1 MIAATDSDD
10 IVIDVGATYVEDFI
24 WKDKNGDPID
34 LTDYVAYM
42 QVRARYS
49 SEDAIFDLSST
60 GDDPAIQITPS
71 EGKTRVTISSAL
83 TGAVVNRKGVYDM
96 LLVSP
101 ATRTRLIQGEVRFKK
116 RVTVVADE

>member
-10 IVIDVGATYVEDFI
+10 IVIDIGATYVEDFI
-24 WKDKNGDPID
+24 WKDKNGDPIN

-49 SEDAIFDLSST
+49 SEDAIFDLSSS
-60 GDDPAIQITPS
+60 GSEPAIVIVAL

-83 TGAVVNRKGVYDM
+83 TGAVTNRKGVYDL

-101 ATRTRLIQGEVRFKK
+101 TNRTRLIQGEVRFKK